1 MTPQQPPAG
10 RSHGTLRLT
19 TATVAGVAV
28 CLAAAGVELGRALG
42 GNPLSWVYTFEWPL
56 IAGYV
61 VYIWHKLRSE
71 ARQGAQATAAA
82 PTPDGSATVPAIE
95 ADPQLAAWQDYI
107 SRLHAAD
114 PPGGPPPARQP
125 RSSGQP

>member
-1 MTPQQPPAG
+1 MTPKQPPGG
-10 RSHGTLRLT
+10 RSHGTLRL
-19 TATVAGVAV
+19 AVGTVAGVAV

-71 ARQGAQATAAA
+71 AQQGEQPAEAA
-82 PTPDGSATVPAIE
+82 PTPDGIATVPAIE
-95 ADPQLAAWQDYI
+95 ADPQLAAWQDYV

-114 PPGGPPPARQP
+114 PPGGPPARQP

>member
-1 MTPQQPPAG
+1 M
-10 RSHGTLRLT
+10 
-19 TATVAGVAV
+19 ATVAGVAL

-42 GNPLSWVYTFEWPL
+42 GNPLSWVYAFEWPL

-71 ARQGAQATAAA
+71 GRQGGQPAAAA
-82 PTPDGSATVPAIE
+82 PMPGGVVTVPPVE
-95 ADPQLAAWQDYI
+95 VDPQLAAWQDYV

-114 PPGGPPPARQP
+114 PPGGPPPARRPQSSEQP
-125 RSSGQP
+125 